1 MNLIQTKR
9 ANKMLKP
16 KSNASSRGDAQTV
29 VFPTTEGR
37 RRFPDF
43 IQDSYGTK
51 TITGFDRYGRFLG
64 AIVPPEAVFLLADEG
79 AEIDEFAK
87 QRIRECARQ
96 LIREL
101 EARNQDLGDTNT
113 VEELRSERSQRSAP
127 N

>member
-1 MNLIQTKR
+1 
-9 ANKMLKP
+9 MLKS
-16 KSNASSRGDAQTV
+16 KSKRSPRRTAQTI

-43 IQDSYGTK
+43 IQDSYGSK

-64 AIVPPEAVFLLADEG
+64 AIVPPEAVFLLADED

-87 QRIRECARQ
+87 KKIRECARE

-101 EARNQDLGDTNT
+101 NARDADIEDSVTT
-113 VEELRSERSQRSAP
+113 DELKSERAQMRSP

>member
-1 MNLIQTKR
+1 MLKYKTKR
-9 ANKMLKP
+9 
-16 KSNASSRGDAQTV
+16 SIRGGAETI

-43 IQDSYGTK
+43 IQDSYGSK

-64 AIVPPEAVFLLADEG
+64 AIVPPEAIFLLAEED
-79 AEIDEFAK
+79 AEVDEFAK
-87 QRIRECARQ
+87 RRIRECARQ

-101 EARNQDLGDTNT
+101 DARDEDVEQS
-113 VEELRSERSQRSAP
+113 VSAEELRSERTQLRNP

>member
-1 MNLIQTKR
+1 
-9 ANKMLKP
+9 MLKP
-16 KSNASSRGDAQTV
+16 KSISSARGETETA

-43 IQDSYGTK
+43 IQDSYGSK

-64 AIVPPEAVFLLADEG
+64 AIVPPEAVFLLAQDD
-79 AEIDEFAK
+79 ADIDEFAK
-87 QRIRECARQ
+87 RRIRECARQ

-101 EARNQDLGDTNT
+101 EARSEGVEGTKT
-113 VEELRSERSQRSAP
+113 VEELRNERAQRRAP

>member
-1 MNLIQTKR
+1 M
-9 ANKMLKP
+9 AKP
-16 KSNASSRGDAQTV
+16 KPNRSVRSGTETI

-43 IQDSYGTK
+43 IQDSYGRK

-64 AIVPPEAVFLLADEG
+64 AIVPPEAVFLLAEDD
-79 AEIDEFAK
+79 AEVDEFAK
-87 QRIRECARQ
+87 RRIRECARQ

-101 EARNQDLGDTNT
+101 DSRDQELEGSLSTG
-113 VEELRSERSQRSAP
+113 ELRSERVQQKNP

>member
-1 MNLIQTKR
+1 
-9 ANKMLKP
+9 MLKV
-16 KSNASSRGDAQTV
+16 KSNISARSGAETI

-43 IQDSYGTK
+43 IQDSYGSK

-64 AIVPPEAVFLLADEG
+64 AIVPPEAVFLLAEEDD
-79 AEIDEFAK
+79 EIDEFARHK
-87 QRIRECARQ
+87 IRESARK

-101 EARNQDLGDTNT
+101 HARDED
-113 VEELRSERSQRSAP
+113 VEGSVSPDELRAERAQMRGP